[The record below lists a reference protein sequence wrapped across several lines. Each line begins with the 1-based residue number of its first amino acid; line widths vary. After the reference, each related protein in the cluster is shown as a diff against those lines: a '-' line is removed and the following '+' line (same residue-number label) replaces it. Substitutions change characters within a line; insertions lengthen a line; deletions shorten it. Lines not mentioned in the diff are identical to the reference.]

1 MGGDNSQLI
10 ELYSDA
16 DSGECPFAGYSS
28 KDDQQQSCGKSRFGC
43 WICTV
48 VQEDRSLN
56 GFIRSGHRELIP
68 LAEFRKWLMSI
79 RDVPEYREKYAVM
92 EAYIALPKI
101 SLALVR
107 LPGKLA
113 K

>member
-1 MGGDNSQLI
+1 MSNNRKNAWGGDNSQLI
-10 ELYSDA
+10 ELYSGA

-28 KDDQQQSCGKSRFGC
+28 KEDQQQSCGQSRFGC

-48 VQEDRSLN
+48 VQEDKSLN

-79 RDVPEYREKYAVM
+79 RDVPEYREKKRRDGSVYRT
-92 EAYIALPKI
+92 
-101 SLALVR
+101 SQN
-107 LPGKLA
+107 
-113 K
+113 